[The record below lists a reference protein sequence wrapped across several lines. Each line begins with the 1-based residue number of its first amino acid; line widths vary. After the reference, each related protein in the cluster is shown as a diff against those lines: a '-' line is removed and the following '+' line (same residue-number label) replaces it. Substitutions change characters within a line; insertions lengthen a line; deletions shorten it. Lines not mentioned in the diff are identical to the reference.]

1 MPALF
6 LCLFSGVFFGYNF
19 CNEYGCREGKTMS
32 QEEQK
37 TQTQSKA
44 RNGGTFISDLPAD
57 QRREL
62 ASKGGKN
69 SVKAKAHKRAAKDV
83 LLDILHSE
91 STNKQLADVL
101 KNKGIEGTEL
111 ATLLMSMTQKASK
124 SAQMAELVFKLTGD
138 LQEQPQQQITIVNQ
152 LSDEQL
158 LQERQKILGGQ
169 DMIDVTPRP
178 PELE

>member
-1 MPALF
+1 
-6 LCLFSGVFFGYNF
+6 
-19 CNEYGCREGKTMS
+19 MS
-32 QEEQK
+32 QEERK
-37 TQTQSKA
+37 TSTQSKA
-44 RNGGTFISDLPAD
+44 
-57 QRREL
+57 
-62 ASKGGKN
+62 KYGGKLVGDYTPEEQKAIRQRAGTN
-69 SVKAKAHKRAAKDV
+69 GVKAKQTRRAAKDI

-91 STNKQLADVL
+91 ATDKDLAAVATR
-101 KNKGIEGTEL
+101 KGVESTEL
-111 ATLLMSMTQKASK
+111 ATLLLNMTKRAGK
-124 SAQMAELVFKLTGD
+124 SAQMADIVFRLTGD